1 MKLMMIIVQDQ
12 DSYTLVDD
20 LLEEGYRITKL
31 SSTGGFLKSGNTTL
45 LMGVDEERIPKA
57 MEMIENHCKTRE
69 INTSYLT
76 MNMPGD
82 SYIPY
87 PIQVTV
93 GGATIFVMDVD
104 QYIRI

>member
-1 MKLMMIIVQDQ
+1 
-12 DSYTLVDD
+12 
-20 LLEEGYRITKL
+20 
-31 SSTGGFLKSGNTTL
+31 
-45 LMGVDEERIPKA
+45 
-57 MEMIENHCKTRE
+57 MIENHCKTRE

-93 GGATIFVMDVD
+93 GGATVFVMDVD

>member
-12 DSYTLVDD
+12 DSFTLIDD
-20 LLEEGYRITKL
+20 LISAGYRITKL

-45 LMGVDEERIPKA
+45 LMGVEENQIEPA
-57 MEMIENHCKTRE
+57 MELIEIHCKTRE

-87 PIQVTV
+87 PMQVTV

-104 QYIRI
+104 EYIRI